1 MAKPIDIKTK
11 TVPSPVENNL
21 KILTVVVLDEKSQP
35 TKGAKVSI
43 TPSNA
48 SGVTNNLGE
57 IQFTL
62 SGGATKYDI
71 TATAGGKT
79 VTVPYYVTQGGATRL
94 VVNPVYVKSVE
105 AKLHPSFFVAH
116 PVLSAGIGIGI
127 VILGIVIWKLT
138 GGGGRK

>member
-1 MAKPIDIKTK
+1 MAKTIDIKTK
-11 TVPSPVENNL
+11 TAPSPVENNL

-35 TKGAKVSI
+35 TKDAKVSI

-62 SGGATKYDI
+62 SGSNTKYDV

-79 VTVPYYVTQGGATRL
+79 VTVPYYATQGGATRL
-94 VVNPVYVKSVE
+94 VVNPVYVKNVE
-105 AKLHPSFFVAH
+105 AKLHPSFFVVH
-116 PVLSAGIGIGI
+116 PVLSAGLGIGI
-127 VILGIVIWKLT
+127 VVIVIVIWKLV